1 VTETQEKS
9 RGRVEIRR
17 LSTCTLSNAQL
28 SWPGVQQA
36 LKLERITWRK
46 GREVRSVT
54 YALTSVSRLRA
65 STADLLSWLRG
76 RWGIENTGFWVRDVT
91 FGEDHCRIR
100 SGTSA
105 DAFSRVRNAAMN
117 AIKAW
122 GGQNVAGMLRE
133 HAFRSDLL
141 FTRVGI
147 INQ

>member
-1 VTETQEKS
+1 MEV
-9 RGRVEIRR
+9 RI

-46 GREVRSVT
+46 GREIRSVS
-54 YALTSVSRLRA
+54 YALTSVSRSRA
-65 STADLLSWLRG
+65 STADLLDWLRG
-76 RWGIENTGFWVRDVT
+76 RWGIENTAFWVRDVT

-100 SGTSA
+100 RGTSP
-105 DAFSRVRNAAMN
+105 DAFSRIRNAAMN

-122 GGQNVAGMLRE
+122 GGQNMAATLRE

-141 FTRVGI
+141 FARVGI